1 MQHSS
6 NRSPG
11 FAVIDLETT
20 GFVADEERI
29 VEVAV
34 VILDADGNEE
44 GSFCTLIDPGCDP
57 GPTQIHGISAEMLV
71 GAPSFAEV
79 HPYLADLLSGRV
91 VVGHNVARFDLP
103 FLVAECRRLG
113 GDALVPDLLPPVLP
127 VEVSEFEIAG
137 AVPASSAELIEGS
150 LLVDALTSAENRPTG
165 RSDERV
171 GPGVLDTLRVAQDHL
186 GLRGK
191 AKLIDCCDR
200 YGLTWD
206 EHHHALG
213 DARVTAALLGAM
225 RDELGD
231 EVLGIHDRL
240 QAATEV
246 AWPGAAHTPLMPQV
260 LDRSLSG

>member
-1 MQHSS
+1 VQHSA

-20 GFVADEERI
+20 GFIADEERI

-34 VILDADGNEE
+34 VMLDADGNEE
-44 GSFCTLIDPGCDP
+44 SSFCTLIDPGRDP

-103 FLVAECRRLG
+103 FLMAECRRLG
-113 GDALVPDLLPPVLP
+113 GDALVPDLPPPVLTA
-127 VEVSEFEIAG
+127 EVAEFEAAG
-137 AVPASSAELIEGS
+137 VVPGSSSGFTDPS
-150 LLVDALTSAENRPTG
+150 MLVNALTPAEIRPRG
-165 RSDERV
+165 RSDEQV

-225 RDELGD
+225 REELGD

-240 QAATEV
+240 QAATAV
-246 AWPGAAHTPLMPQV
+246 AWPGAAPMPLLPQV
-260 LDRSLSG
+260 LDRSLSS